1 VITMKERIPLQI
13 IGRRLILT
21 SVIECKSLRIPR
33 RIMEF
38 TIDTGSPNS
47 YISDKDVRKL
57 QIPIKDKSTL
67 EEVDFG
73 GSRFKQVSLPRITM
87 YILKENRDYLTLDI
101 SLSALKTT
109 KSSEQKMQIAQILP
123 SILGLDFLEDQKIS
137 LHVILNENIAYLE
150 VEK

>member
-1 VITMKERIPLQI
+1 MKERIPLQI

-57 QIPIKDKSTL
+57 QIPIK
-67 EEVDFG
+67 F
-73 GSRFKQVSLPRITM
+73 R
-87 YILKENRDYLTLDI
+87 
-101 SLSALKTT
+101 
-109 KSSEQKMQIAQILP
+109 
-123 SILGLDFLEDQKIS
+123 
-137 LHVILNENIAYLE
+137 
-150 VEK
+150 